1 MLPTVV
7 RPFAET
13 ALNLDFMSRPI
24 ERKNFLA
31 TSDDYLP
38 RFRNAY
44 SSTNPI
50 LVGLSRELNKA
61 FGGNENRSAAV
72 RVDKEGMVSRSKVRE
87 IFDISPAYTEHIIE
101 GYFGGLGRFVN
112 DLYKTTRS
120 AVQGE
125 VPEKQ
130 NIPVVRRLY
139 QEPYE
144 SVAWQK
150 YFETRAR
157 VSDITMSMKAA
168 KDTGDMEQYVSLNNY
183 YNNSLITTFEIYND
197 IMKNISSN
205 IKTLPKNDPM
215 RKQAEKA
222 MDKLVEQFNEEI
234 KFIDKNHN
242 RR

>member
-1 MLPTVV
+1 MLPTAI

-13 ALNLDFMSRPI
+13 ALNIDFMSRPI

-31 TSDDYLP
+31 TDDGYLP

-50 LVGLSRELNKA
+50 LVGMARELNKV
-61 FGGNENRSAAV
+61 FGGNENRSAGI
-72 RVDKEGMVSRSKVRE
+72 RIDKEGNVSRSKIGE
-87 IFDISPAYTEHIIE
+87 LFDISPAYTEHIIE

-112 DLYKTTRS
+112 DMYKTTRS
-120 AVQGE
+120 VVQGE

-150 YFETRAR
+150 YFETRSR
-157 VSDITMSMKAA
+157 VSDITMAMKAA
-168 KDTGDMEQYVSLNNY
+168 KDAGLMDEYVVLNNY
-183 YNNSLITTFEIYND
+183 YNNTLITTFEIYND
-197 IMKNISSN
+197 LMKNISSN
-205 IKTLPKNDPM
+205 IQSLPKSDPM

-222 MDKLVEQFNEEI
+222 MDELVEKFNEEI

-242 RR
+242 RK

>member
-7 RPFAET
+7 RPFAEI
-13 ALNLDFMSRPI
+13 ALNMDFMSRPI
-24 ERKNFLA
+24 ERGNFLA
-31 TSDDYLP
+31 TDNGYLP

-50 LVGLSRELNKA
+50 LVGLAKELNRLG
-61 FGGNENRSAAV
+61 GGNDSRSAGV
-72 RVDKEGMVSRSKVRE
+72 KVDKEGNVSRSKVGE
-87 IFDISPAYTEHIIE
+87 LLDVSPAYTEHILE

-120 AVQGE
+120 AIQGE
-125 VPEKQ
+125 IPEKQ

-150 YFETRAR
+150 YFEMRAR

-168 KDTGDMEQYVSLNNY
+168 KDAGLNDEYVALNNY

-205 IKTLPKNDPM
+205 IKSLPKNDPM
-215 RKQAEKA
+215 REQAEKA